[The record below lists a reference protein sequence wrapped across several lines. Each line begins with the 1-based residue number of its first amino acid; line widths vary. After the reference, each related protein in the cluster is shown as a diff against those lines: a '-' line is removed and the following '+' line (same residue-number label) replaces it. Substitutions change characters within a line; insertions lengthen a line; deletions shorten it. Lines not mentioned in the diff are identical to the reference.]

1 MSRIEEALEK
11 AATLRASFSKSPTLE
26 RGRPV
31 EDEDMGEGEQ
41 PSAQTEYVL
50 PSVPAVEIVNPY
62 VVAATRPGSRE
73 AEEYRKLK
81 SAIVALTRRDTFIN
95 LIMVTSSL
103 GGEGKSITALNLAV
117 TLAREYD
124 HTVLLI
130 DADLRK
136 PSLHSYLGIE
146 PKLGI
151 SDCLTDGIDVGEAF
165 VKTGVGKL
173 TFLPAG
179 KGLENP
185 SEMLSSQK
193 VRDLILEMKHRY
205 PDRYIIIDSPP
216 VLPVSETRSI
226 GALTDGIIFVVKE
239 GGASPDEVR
248 DACGAFDKG
257 KILGIVYNN
266 AHTSAN
272 GSYRYYDYGYG
283 HRTSTASTENAPVGK
298 GKGMFG
304 RFFSRS
310 RR

>member
-11 AATLRASFSKSPTLE
+11 AATLRASLPKTANLE
-26 RGRPV
+26 RVRPV
-31 EDEDMGEGEQ
+31 EDTAARQ
-41 PSAQTEYVL
+41 QHSPQTEYVL
-50 PSVPAVEIVNPY
+50 PPAPVVEISNPY

-81 SAIVALTRRDTFIN
+81 STIVALTRRDEFIN

-151 SDCLTDGIDVGEAF
+151 SDCLTKGIDVGEAL

-179 KGLENP
+179 GGIDNP

-226 GALTDGIIFVVKE
+226 GALADGIIFVVKE

-248 DACGAFDKG
+248 DACGAFEKG
-257 KILGIVYNN
+257 KILGVVYNN
-266 AHTSAN
+266 ARPSAN
-272 GSYRYYDYGYG
+272 GGYHYYDYGYG
-283 HRTSTASTENAPVGK
+283 HQDSSAASGSETAGN
-298 GKGMFG
+298 GKGMFA
-304 RFFSRS
+304 RIFSRS